1 LVVIIKNGACIHM
14 CNKQVPKEK
23 KKELTFSL
31 PEATFAKET
40 TPRTTEADVVIG
52 PLYSLASTC
61 FSSK

>member
-1 LVVIIKNGACIHM
+1 MVLAYIRVT
-14 CNKQVPKEK
+14 NKYQRRK